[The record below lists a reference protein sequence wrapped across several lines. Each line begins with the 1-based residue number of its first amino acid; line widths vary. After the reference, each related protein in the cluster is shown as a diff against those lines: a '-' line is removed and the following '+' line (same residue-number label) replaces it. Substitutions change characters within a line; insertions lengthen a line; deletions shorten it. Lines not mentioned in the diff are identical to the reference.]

1 MCQNIDKQQNMS
13 LGFYNSFQDNAP
25 IFIREKK
32 NPLDSLICRIR
43 RAPKCSKR
51 PEQEL
56 FSSEERD
63 KRGCASSGSRKH
75 PWARPQAA
83 ASPSARLPPRS
94 WAGGPASTR
103 SLVPGVSAPRKA
115 FLRGPGPESSRG
127 AGSRRAAA
135 PTRCGEGGGTWSARG
150 SRYWGRGRSL
160 RP

>member
-25 IFIREKK
+25 IFIRKKK
-32 NPLDSLICRIR
+32 NLSIHLYAGFGGLQSAVKGLSRNFLVPR
-43 RAPKCSKR
+43 RGINRAAR
-51 PEQEL
+51 PQEAESTL
-56 FSSEERD
+56 GR
-63 KRGCASSGSRKH
+63 
-75 PWARPQAA
+75 RPQAA
-83 ASPSARLPPRS
+83 ASPSARLPLRS

-115 FLRGPGPESSRG
+115 FLRGPDTESSRG

-135 PTRCGEGGGTWSARG
+135 PTRRGEGGGTWGARG
-150 SRYWGRGRSL
+150 SRGWGRGRSL